1 MANLPLQLPLP
12 QMQTRWASIL
22 NPVIANP
29 IMGGLSLSGVKLQTG
44 SNVLNHTLART
55 MQGWLIT
62 DTDAAVTVYRPAT
75 AAFNNLTLTLVASGA
90 VTVNLWVY

>member
-1 MANLPLQLPLP
+1 MANLPLQLPLS

-22 NPVIANP
+22 NPIIAGPIAN
-29 IMGGLSLSGVKLQTG
+29 GLQLNGIKLLSGQ
-44 SNVLNHTLART
+44 NVLNHTLART

-62 DTDAAVTVYRPAT
+62 DTDAAATVYRPAT